1 MQVSYGESDR
11 ERSSGSSS
19 HGGLAVAGDDG
30 AGDGE
35 DEPSE
40 LGGPELSAEDVV
52 RDLERVRPGREV
64 VEQLREREAAEPGQ
78 RPTPTGRPG

>member
-1 MQVSYGESDR
+1 MQASYGERDR
-11 ERSSGSSS
+11 GRSSGSSS
-19 HGGLAVAGDDG
+19 HGRLAVAGDDG

-40 LGGPELSAEDVV
+40 LGGPELPAEDVV

-64 VEQLREREAAEPGQ
+64 VEQPGEREAAKP
-78 RPTPTGRPG
+78 RK